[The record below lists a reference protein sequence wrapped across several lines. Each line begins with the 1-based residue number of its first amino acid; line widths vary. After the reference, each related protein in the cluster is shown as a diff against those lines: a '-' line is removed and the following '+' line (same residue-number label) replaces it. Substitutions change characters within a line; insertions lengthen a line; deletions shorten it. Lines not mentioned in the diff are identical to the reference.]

1 MPNPQYVSYPFILTS
16 KGLNSRNTIDRIPD
30 HQYYNLDNAEL
41 RQENSLAS
49 RLGRSALTVGNP
61 PGPRTPVP
69 LPGPVYSLARLKGL
83 TADYRYAG
91 SGPNLYRRDPIAL
104 PSYGSINGSF
114 VFSGNPWSSA
124 NYRPTNSS
132 TPYIFF
138 ADANVMVKDDGAFNP
153 VEMWGIFPPTA
164 PPILTLGPGLVA
176 VVNDFSTTSGYA
188 VGGFGSVTSAGLVS
202 TTLGTA
208 ITTAPGFFTVTP
220 AAMTNIIQGSLL
232 NVGSEDDVFVTSVSP
247 TTFTAYFMSN
257 HATSDAVV
265 NNGISITSSIDTPN
279 ITANVTFTTTED
291 IQLNGNNGQF
301 NIGIQLSDFTKLTQL
316 QIAFHIP
323 SGAFYQAT
331 LTASTL
337 LPIPATNSY
346 QELVIPVSS
355 FLPMN
360 GAGGTGQGWGSVSYW
375 VMQFT
380 FTATTQTVILG
391 NFSYSGGTGP
401 TVIGTG
407 AVPYDYRI
415 TFYNMNTGDE
425 SGPSVVMIPTAYVSP
440 VGQPVIVDFTDAVTP
455 PPPIDPQITDIRI
468 YRRGGTLPN
477 QWLQVGQVPIG
488 TTTFTDTMT
497 DEQIATNN
505 ILDVDTAPPVTSTL
519 PVPVNT
525 TLGANVTVG
534 ENTVLV
540 GSTANMFVDQM
551 LTIDPLTAFEE
562 TVIIQAISAGTIT
575 AYFQYIHL
583 SGAMVQASTR
593 SGQPCNIAAIAFNRA
608 WIAGDPNNP
617 DILYYS
623 DVFNPESFPV
633 ENFIEVGSP
642 SDPIMAVMEWNGQ
655 LYVFTQNTVWNI
667 LGAQEGSTAPVPFK
681 TAAKHGLQ
689 AQFGWCI
696 AEGEIYYQSF
706 GGIYAFQGSDS
717 RYASPDIEWIFTAQF
732 IEDDIQRVV
741 PLMDSAEVS
750 QTVMAYY
757 QNEIYVSYIG
767 QDENRHRVIWDKVHA
782 RWRNDDVPSNCIL
795 VEDDVYTLL
804 FGTVTGMI
812 YIDRIG
818 NYDADGLTG
827 PDPINFNVQTA
838 ALDLGMPKNFKNFN
852 EFTIDIDTGGF
863 PVTINLLFDYG
874 LTIVALGTVTTTG
887 GRGQFEFNINDGD
900 GQLSLNV
907 SVQLTATITTEM
919 PSPIEVYEIH
929 IRATPEAEL
938 RQSYDSYIMDFG
950 SPDYKFVKQGWFE
963 YMALDAGGITF
974 NCYVGG
980 SATPTFTF
988 GVPQSLTRTS
998 KRVRFPAT
1006 KGRIWRWVATSA
1018 SPFRLYSDS
1027 RLEWKMVTQDKGY
1040 QLRPLQQEAAQQ
1052 P

>member
-1 MPNPQYVSYPFILTS
+1 VPNPQYVSYPFILTS

-49 RLGRSALTVGNP
+49 RLGRAPITYVALTHSV
-61 PGPRTPVP
+61 VP
-69 LPGPVYSLARLKGL
+69 LPDTDVHNLARLQSL
-83 TADYRYAG
+83 LAFPYRYAG
-91 SGPNLYRRDPIAL
+91 AGANLYRHAGTVL
-104 PSYGSINGSF
+104 GAYTAINGPF
-114 VFSGNPWSSA
+114 VFSGGLWSSA

-132 TPYIFF
+132 VPYIFF
-138 ADANVMVKDDGAFNP
+138 ADADVMVKDNGTFNP

-164 PPILTLGPGLVA
+164 PPTLTLGPPTYT

-188 VGGFGSVTSAGLVS
+188 VGGFGTITSAGLVN

-208 ITTAPGFFTVTP
+208 ITTAPGSFTVTP
-220 AAMTNIIQGSLL
+220 ASMTNIIQGSLL
-232 NVGSEDDVFVTSVSP
+232 NGGSEDDIFVTSVSP
-247 TTFTAYFMSN
+247 STFNDN

-265 NNGISITSSIDTPN
+265 NNGISTTSSDLTPN
-279 ITANVTFTTTED
+279 ITANATFTPTEA
-291 IQLNGNNGQF
+291 IQLNGDNGQF

-316 QIAFHIP
+316 QITFHIP

-331 LTASTL
+331 LSATTSPA
-337 LPIPATNSY
+337 IPTTNAY
-346 QELVIPVSS
+346 QEIVIPVSA
-355 FLPMN
+355 FTPMN

-380 FTATTQTVILG
+380 FTATSQTVSLG
-391 NFSYSGGTGP
+391 NFSYSGGVGP

-425 SGPSVVMIPTAYVSP
+425 SGPSVVMIPTSYVSP
-440 VGQPVIVDFTDAVTP
+440 VGQPVIVNFADAVTP
-455 PPPIDPQITDIRI
+455 PPPLDPQVTDIRI

-525 TLGANVTVG
+525 TLSANTSTGEYTVA
-534 ENTVLV
+534 V
-540 GSTANMFVDQM
+540 GSTANMYVDQM
-551 LTIDPLTAFEE
+551 LTIDPLTSSEE
-562 TVIIQAISAGTIT
+562 TVIIQAISGSNIT

-583 SGAMVQASTR
+583 SGAIVQASTR
-593 SGQPCNIAAIAFNRA
+593 AGQPCNIAAIAFNRA

-633 ENFIEVGSP
+633 ENFIEVGTP

-667 LGAQEGSTAPVPFK
+667 LGAQEGSTAPYPFK

-717 RYASPDIEWIFTAQF
+717 RYASADIEWVFTAQF
-732 IEDDIQRVV
+732 IDDDIQRVV
-741 PLMDSAEVS
+741 PLMAPS
-750 QTVMAYY
+750 QINQTALAYY
-757 QNEIYVSYIG
+757 QNEIYVSYIA
-767 QDENRHRVIWDKVHA
+767 QDGNRHRVIWDKVHQ
-782 RWRNDDVPSNCIL
+782 RWRNDDVPANCLL
-795 VEDDVYTLL
+795 VEDDIYTLL
-804 FGTVTGMI
+804 YGTATTGMI
-812 YIDRIG
+812 YQDRIS
-818 NYDADGLTG
+818 NADAGGLGGT
-827 PDPINFNVQTA
+827 DPFTFNVQTA

-852 EFTIDIDTGGF
+852 EFTIDIDTGGLA
-863 PVTINLLFDYG
+863 VTINLLFDYG
-874 LTIVALGTVTTTG
+874 LTLVPLGTVTTTT
-887 GRGQFEFNINDGD
+887 GRGQFEFNINNGD

-907 SVQLTATITTEM
+907 SVQLTATIAAVLA
-919 PSPIEVYEIH
+919 SPIEVYEIH

-938 RQSYDSYIMDFG
+938 RQSFDSYLMDFG

-963 YMALDAGGITF
+963 YMALDPGGIVF
-974 NCYVGG
+974 NCYRDGG
-980 SATPTFTF
+980 NTLAFTFTL
-988 GVPQSLTRTS
+988 PQSLTRTS

-1006 KGRIWRWVATSA
+1006 KARNWRWVATST

-1027 RLEWKMVTQDKGY
+1027 RFEWKMVTQDKGY
-1040 QLRPLQQEAAQQ
+1040 QLRPLQQEAPQQ